1 MDAKQKMAITGAG
14 MVAAG
19 LGLSIAGAALIAPAV
34 FGWAF
39 GLVEKCTERFGDE
52 LEHASRRVGAVA
64 GTLRRSFHEA
74 ARAGTSH

>member
-1 MDAKQKMAITGAG
+1 MDTRQKMALTGAG

-34 FGWAF
+34 FGWAA
-39 GLVEKCTERFGDE
+39 GLLDKCSERFGDE
-52 LEHASRRVGAVA
+52 LEHASRRVGTVA

-74 ARAGTSH
+74 TRAGTGH

>member
-34 FGWAF
+34 FGWAAGF
-39 GLVEKCTERFGDE
+39 LEKCTERFGDE

-74 ARAGTSH
+74 AKAGRGD

>member
-1 MDAKQKMAITGAG
+1 MDARQKMALTGAG

-34 FGWAF
+34 FGWAA
-39 GLVEKCTERFGDE
+39 GLVEKCSERFGDE
-52 LEHASRRVGAVA
+52 LENASRRVGTVA

-74 ARAGTSH
+74 TRSGASH

>member
-34 FGWAF
+34 FGWA
-39 GLVEKCTERFGDE
+39 
-52 LEHASRRVGAVA
+52 A
-64 GTLRRSFHEA
+64 GYLLTSWPEEGV
-74 ARAGTSH
+74 RAY

>member
-19 LGLSIAGAALIAPAV
+19 LGLSVAGAALIAPAV
-34 FGWAF
+34 FGWAA
-39 GLVEKCTERFGDE
+39 GLLEKCSERFGDE
-52 LEHASRRVGAVA
+52 LENASRRVGAVA

-74 ARAGTSH
+74 ARPGTAR